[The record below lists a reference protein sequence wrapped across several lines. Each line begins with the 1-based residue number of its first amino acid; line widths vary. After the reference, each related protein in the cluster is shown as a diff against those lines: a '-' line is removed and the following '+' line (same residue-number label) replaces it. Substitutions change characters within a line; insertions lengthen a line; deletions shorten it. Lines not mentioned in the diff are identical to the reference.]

1 MTPGNTLIDLLAKAE
16 KEKIS
21 DGMQLFDE
29 YINESSISAGGKN
42 KIPIPVFFL
51 MEWQITF

>member
-42 KIPIPVFFL
+42 KIPIPVFF
-51 MEWQITF
+51 